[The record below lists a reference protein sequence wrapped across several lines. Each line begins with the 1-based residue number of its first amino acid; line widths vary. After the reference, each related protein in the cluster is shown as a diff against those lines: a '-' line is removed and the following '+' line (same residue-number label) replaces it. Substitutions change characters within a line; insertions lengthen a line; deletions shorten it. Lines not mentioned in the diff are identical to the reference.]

1 VNRTTGRLLT
11 PGDRVEV
18 LIDGDEAYPAMVYAI
33 EKAEQSISL
42 CTYIFDR
49 DKAGMMF
56 SQALAD
62 AVAQGVEMRVLVD
75 DAGAPLFL
83 ADHSAI
89 VTARGCRVPGSCQR
103 SRCGVIVRLTCG
115 ITEKS

>member
-1 VNRTTGRLLT
+1 
-11 PGDRVEV
+11 
-18 LIDGDEAYPAMVYAI
+18 MVYAI

-75 DAGAPLFL
+75 DAGALLFL

-89 VTARGCRVPGSCQR
+89 VTARGCRVPRSCQR